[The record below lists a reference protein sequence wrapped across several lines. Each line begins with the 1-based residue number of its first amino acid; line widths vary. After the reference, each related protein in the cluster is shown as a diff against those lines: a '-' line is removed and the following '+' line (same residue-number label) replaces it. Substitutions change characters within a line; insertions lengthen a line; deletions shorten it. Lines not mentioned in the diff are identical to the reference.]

1 METGIRVLLL
11 SAALALGGCASIH
24 HLFHWQADREA
35 QASSDSSVS
44 GADQDSDAH
53 PPRVIDPQV
62 ERRKITVPKI
72 RSQNV
77 EFGAQYGALSIENFG
92 TNPVYGF
99 TAAYHIS
106 EDFFFQGEFGRS
118 QAGRTSFETLSNI
131 QLLTPSE
138 RYFTYYDLALGYNF
152 LPGEVFIGRKLAMTS
167 AFYLLGGIGSTD
179 FAGDNKF
186 TVSFGGGYRVLPTD
200 WLAVHVGV
208 EDHVFQ
214 SDLLGVDKLT
224 NNLEATIGASIFF

>member
-11 SAALALGGCASIH
+11 SAAFVLGGCASIH
-24 HLFHWQADREA
+24 HLFHRHDDAA
-35 QASSDSSVS
+35 TQASNDSASE
-44 GADQDSDAH
+44 DSNDH
-53 PPRVIDPQV
+53 PPRVIDPDV
-62 ERRKITVPKI
+62 ERRKIKVPQI
-72 RSQNV
+72 RSHNV
-77 EFGAQYGALSIENFG
+77 EFGVQYGALSIENFG

-99 TAAYHIS
+99 TATYHIS
-106 EDFFFQGEFGRS
+106 EDFFFQGAFGRS

-131 QLLTPSE
+131 NLLTPSE

-152 LPGEVFIGRKLAMTS
+152 LPGEVFLGRKTAMTS

-179 FAGDNKF
+179 FAGDSKF

-200 WLAVHVGV
+200 WMAVHIGV
-208 EDHVFQ
+208 EDRVFQ

-224 NNLEATIGASIFF
+224 NNLEATIGASVFF

>member
-11 SAALALGGCASIH
+11 SAAFVLGGCASIH
-24 HLFHWQADREA
+24 HLFHRHDDAA
-35 QASSDSSVS
+35 TQASNDSASE
-44 GADQDSDAH
+44 DSNDH
-53 PPRVIDPQV
+53 PPRVIDPDV
-62 ERRKITVPKI
+62 ERRKIKVPQI
-72 RSQNV
+72 RSHNV
-77 EFGAQYGALSIENFG
+77 EFGVQYGALSIENFG

-106 EDFFFQGEFGRS
+106 EDFFFQGAFGRS

-131 QLLTPSE
+131 NLLTPSE

-152 LPGEVFIGRKLAMTS
+152 LPGEVFLGRKTAMTS

-179 FAGDNKF
+179 FAVDSKF

-200 WLAVHVGV
+200 WMAVHIGV
-208 EDHVFQ
+208 EDRVFQ

-224 NNLEATIGASIFF
+224 NNLEATIGASVFF

>member
-24 HLFHWQADREA
+24 HLFHGHDDREA
-35 QASSDSSVS
+35 QASSDASAV
-44 GADQDSDAH
+44 GTDQDSDAH

-62 ERRKITVPKI
+62 ERRKINVPRIK
-72 RSQNV
+72 SQNV
-77 EFGAQYGALSIENFG
+77 EFGVQYGALSIENFG

-99 TAAYHIS
+99 TAAYHIT

-118 QAGRTSFETLSNI
+118 QAGLTSFETLSNI

-167 AFYLLGGIGSTD
+167 SFYLLGGIGSTD
-179 FAGDNKF
+179 FAGDSKF
-186 TVSFGGGYRVLPTD
+186 TVSFGGGYKVLPAD
-200 WLAVHVGV
+200 WIAVHIGV
-208 EDHVFQ
+208 EDRVFQ

-224 NNLEATIGASIFF
+224 NNLEATIGATVFF

>member
-24 HLFHWQADREA
+24 HLFHRHADDA
-35 QASSDSSVS
+35 QAANDSAA
-44 GADQDSDAH
+44 ADQDSDAH

-62 ERRKITVPKI
+62 ERRKIKVPQI
-72 RSQNV
+72 RSHNV
-77 EFGAQYGALSIENFG
+77 EVGVQYGALSIENFG

-106 EDFFFQGEFGRS
+106 EDFFFQGAFGRS

-138 RYFTYYDLALGYNF
+138 RYFTYYDLSLGYNF
-152 LPGEVFIGRKLAMTS
+152 LPGEVFIGRKLAMSS
-167 AFYLLGGIGSTD
+167 AFYLLGGIGSTQ
-179 FAGDNKF
+179 FAGDTKF
-186 TVSFGGGYRVLPTD
+186 TLNFGGGYRVLPTD
-200 WLAVHVGV
+200 WIALHIGV
-208 EDHVFQ
+208 QDRVFQ

-224 NNLEATIGASIFF
+224 NNIEANIGATVFF

>member
-24 HLFHWQADREA
+24 HLFHRNDERAA
-35 QASSDSSVS
+35 QASADAA
-44 GADQDSDAH
+44 ADQDNDAH

-62 ERRKITVPKI
+62 ERRKIKVPQIK
-72 RSQNV
+72 SQNV
-77 EFGAQYGALSIENFG
+77 EFGVQYGALSIENFG

-99 TAAYHIS
+99 TAAYHIT

-138 RYFTYYDLALGYNF
+138 RYFTYYDLALGYNI

-179 FAGDNKF
+179 FAGDSKF
-186 TVSFGGGYRVLPTD
+186 TVNFGGGYKVLPAS
-200 WLAVHVGV
+200 WIAVHIGV

-224 NNLEATIGASIFF
+224 NNLEATIGATVFF

>member
-11 SAALALGGCASIH
+11 SAAFVLGGCASIH
-24 HLFHWQADREA
+24 HLFHRHDDAATQAPN
-35 QASSDSSVS
+35 
-44 GADQDSDAH
+44 DAAAEEGNDH
-53 PPRVIDPQV
+53 PPRVIDPDV

-72 RSQNV
+72 RSHNV
-77 EFGAQYGALSIENFG
+77 EFGVQYGALSIENFG

-99 TAAYHIS
+99 TAAYHVS
-106 EDFFFQGEFGRS
+106 EDFFFQGAFGRS

-131 QLLTPSE
+131 NLLTPSE

-152 LPGEVFIGRKLAMTS
+152 LPGEVFLGRKTAMTS

-179 FAGDNKF
+179 FAGDSKF

-200 WLAVHVGV
+200 WMAVHIGV
-208 EDHVFQ
+208 EDRVFQ
-214 SDLLGVDKLT
+214 SSLLGVDKLT
-224 NNLEATIGASIFF
+224 NNLEATIGASVFF

>member
-11 SAALALGGCASIH
+11 SALVALSGCASIH
-24 HLFHWQADREA
+24 HLFHRHDNRAAQNADDA
-35 QASSDSSVS
+35 A
-44 GADQDSDAH
+44 GADQDSDAR

-62 ERRKITVPKI
+62 ERRKIKVPKI
-72 RSQNV
+72 KSQNV
-77 EFGAQYGALSIENFG
+77 EIGVQYGALSIENFG

-99 TAAYHIS
+99 TAAYHIT

-179 FAGDNKF
+179 FAGDSKF
-186 TVSFGGGYRVLPTD
+186 TVNFGGGYKVLPAD
-200 WLAVHVGV
+200 WIAVHIGV
-208 EDHVFQ
+208 ENHVFQ
-214 SDLLGVDKLT
+214 SSLLG
-224 NNLEATIGASIFF
+224 